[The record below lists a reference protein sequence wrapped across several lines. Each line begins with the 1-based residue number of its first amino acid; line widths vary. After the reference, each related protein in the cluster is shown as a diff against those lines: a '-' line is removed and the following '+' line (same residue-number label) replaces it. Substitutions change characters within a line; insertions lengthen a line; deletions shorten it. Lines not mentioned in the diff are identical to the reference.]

1 MTLSVPYT
9 CPSLSLSLSLSLSH
23 THTHTH
29 THTGPFPSFHTK
41 SVCVPL
47 DIHGI
52 EPILHCR
59 GLQAAQYKHLA
70 SDSSSLPP
78 PQPPSSSD
86 PEDTPNLL
94 DEIGGSTSI
103 LPVFST
109 GLISLLLTQKW
120 PSFAVF
126 LSLLTVYL
134 AKGLTTG

>member
-1 MTLSVPYT
+1 MASN
-9 CPSLSLSLSLSLSH
+9 
-23 THTHTH
+23 
-29 THTGPFPSFHTK
+29 PFFTVV
-41 SVCVPL
+41 VCRPHN
-47 DIHGI
+47 INIWHQ
-52 EPILHCR
+52 ILPHF
-59 GLQAAQYKHLA
+59 
-70 SDSSSLPP
+70 PP